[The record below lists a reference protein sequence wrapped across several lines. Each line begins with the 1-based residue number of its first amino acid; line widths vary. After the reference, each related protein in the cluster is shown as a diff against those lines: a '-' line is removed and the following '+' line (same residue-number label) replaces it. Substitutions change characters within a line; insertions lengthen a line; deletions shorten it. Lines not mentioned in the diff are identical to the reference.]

1 MPTKKPRYNLTL
13 DSDLLD
19 RINRYQNEQNIE
31 SQNQA
36 IIDLVNRGIAE
47 MQEQYAIPA
56 FTREEMSVVYAFR
69 YATPEIRSQMLALA
83 SESVVVAR
91 MRRRSTP
98 IQPPKYDSITLLY
111 GYENAGP
118 ERQAQ
123 IDSIINEAL
132 AESLNTKNE
141 AAEEAAPKQEN
152 RKPMTDEE
160 AIALAQKRYG
170 HLFDRH
176 DDDEFE
182 IARQAID
189 AASAANA
196 AAPERPESTG

>member
-1 MPTKKPRYNLTL
+1 MPTKRPRYSLTL

-56 FTREEMSVVYAFR
+56 FSREEMSVVYAFR
-69 YATPEIRSQMLALA
+69 YATPQIRSQMLSLA

-98 IQPPKYDSITLLY
+98 ITPPKYDSITLLY

-123 IDSIINEAL
+123 IDSIINDAL

-141 AAEEAAPKQEN
+141 AAEEAAPKE
-152 RKPMTDEE
+152 RRHLTDEE
-160 AIALAQKRYG
+160 AIALVQERYG

-176 DDDEFE
+176 DDDEFD

-196 AAPERPESTG
+196 AEPEQPESTG

>member
-1 MPTKKPRYNLTL
+1 MPTKRPRYSLTL

-19 RINRYQNEQNIE
+19 RINRYQNEQNID

-56 FTREEMSVVYAFR
+56 FSREEMSVVYAFR
-69 YATPEIRSQMLALA
+69 YATPQIRSQMLALA

-98 IQPPKYDSITLLY
+98 ITPPKYDSITLLY

-132 AESLNTKNE
+132 AESLNAKNE
-141 AAEEAAPKQEN
+141 AAEEAAPKKHK
-152 RKPMTDEE
+152 RLTDEE
-160 AIALAQKRYG
+160 AIALAQERYG

-176 DDDEFE
+176 DDEFD

-189 AASAANA
+189 ELNA
-196 AAPERPESTG
+196 AAPGQSESTG

>member
-1 MPTKKPRYNLTL
+1 MPTKRPRYNLTL

-19 RINRYQNEQNIE
+19 RINQYQSEQNIE

-36 IIDLVNRGIAE
+36 IIDLVTRGIAK

-56 FTREEMSVVYAFR
+56 FSREEMSVVYAFR
-69 YATPEIRSQMLALA
+69 YATPQIRSQMLALA

-141 AAEEAAPKQEN
+141 AAEEAAPKE
-152 RKPMTDEE
+152 RRHLTDEE
-160 AIALAQKRYG
+160 AIALAQERYG
-170 HLFDRH
+170 HLFGRH
-176 DDDEFE
+176 DDDEFD

-196 AAPERPESTG
+196 AAPEQSESTG

>member
-13 DSDLLD
+13 NSDLLD

-132 AESLNTKNE
+132 AELLNTKNE
-141 AAEEAAPKQEN
+141 AAEEAAPKE
-152 RKPMTDEE
+152 RRHLTDEE
-160 AIALAQKRYG
+160 AIALAQERYG

-182 IARQAID
+182 IARQVID
-189 AASAANA
+189 AASATNA
-196 AAPERPESTG
+196 AAPGQSESTG

>member
-1 MPTKKPRYNLTL
+1 MPTKRPRYNLTL

-19 RINRYQNEQNIE
+19 RINQYQSEQNIE

-36 IIDLVNRGIAE
+36 IIDLVTRGIAK

-56 FTREEMSVVYAFR
+56 FSREEMSVVYAFR
-69 YATPEIRSQMLALA
+69 YATPQIRSQMLALA

-123 IDSIINEAL
+123 IDSIINDAL

-141 AAEEAAPKQEN
+141 AAEEAAPKEHK
-152 RKPMTDEE
+152 RLTDEE
-160 AIALAQKRYG
+160 AIALAQERYG
-170 HLFDRH
+170 HLFDRY
-176 DDDEFE
+176 DDDEFD

-196 AAPERPESTG
+196 AAQGQSESTG

>member
-1 MPTKKPRYNLTL
+1 MPTKRPRYSLTL

-56 FTREEMSVVYAFR
+56 FSREEMSVVYAFR

-123 IDSIINEAL
+123 IDSIINDAL

-141 AAEEAAPKQEN
+141 AAEEAAPKE
-152 RKPMTDEE
+152 RRHLTDEE
-160 AIALAQKRYG
+160 AIALAQERYG

-176 DDDEFE
+176 DDDEFD

-189 AASAANA
+189 AANA
-196 AAPERPESTG
+196 AAQERPESTG

>member
-1 MPTKKPRYNLTL
+1 MPTKRPRYSLTL

-56 FTREEMSVVYAFR
+56 FSREEMSVVYAFR

-123 IDSIINEAL
+123 IDSIINDAL

-141 AAEEAAPKQEN
+141 AAEEAAPKE
-152 RKPMTDEE
+152 RRHLTDEE
-160 AIALAQKRYG
+160 AIALAQERYG

-176 DDDEFE
+176 DDEFD

-189 AASAANA
+189 ALNA
-196 AAPERPESTG
+196 ADSDKPAAG

>member
-1 MPTKKPRYNLTL
+1 MPTKRPRYSLTL

-19 RINRYQNEQNIE
+19 RINRYQNEQNID

-47 MQEQYAIPA
+47 MQEQYAMPA
-56 FTREEMSVVYAFR
+56 FSREEMSVVYAFR
-69 YATPEIRSQMLALA
+69 YATPQIRSQMLALA

-123 IDSIINEAL
+123 IDSIINDAL

-141 AAEEAAPKQEN
+141 AAEEAAPKEH
-152 RKPMTDEE
+152 RHLTDEE
-160 AIALAQKRYG
+160 AIALAQERYG

-176 DDDEFE
+176 DDDEFD

-189 AASAANA
+189 ALNA
-196 AAPERPESTG
+196 ADSDKPAAG

>member
-1 MPTKKPRYNLTL
+1 MPTKRPRYSLTL

-19 RINRYQNEQNIE
+19 RINRYQNEQNID

-56 FTREEMSVVYAFR
+56 FSREEMSVVYAFR
-69 YATPEIRSQMLALA
+69 YATPQIRSQMLALA

-141 AAEEAAPKQEN
+141 AAEEAAPKE
-152 RKPMTDEE
+152 RRHLTDEE
-160 AIALAQKRYG
+160 AIALAQERYG
-170 HLFDRH
+170 HLFGRH

-189 AASAANA
+189 AASASNA
-196 AAPERPESTG
+196 AEPERPESTG

>member
-1 MPTKKPRYNLTL
+1 MPTKRPRYSLTL

-19 RINRYQNEQNIE
+19 RINRYQNEQNID

-56 FTREEMSVVYAFR
+56 FSREEMSVVYAFR

-98 IQPPKYDSITLLY
+98 ITPPKYDSITLLY

-123 IDSIINEAL
+123 IDSIINDAL
-132 AESLNTKNE
+132 AESLNTKTE
-141 AAEEAAPKQEN
+141 AAEEAAPKEH
-152 RKPMTDEE
+152 RHLTDEE
-160 AIALAQKRYG
+160 AIALAQERYG

-176 DDDEFE
+176 DDDEFD

-189 AASAANA
+189 ALNA
-196 AAPERPESTG
+196 ADSDKPAAG

>member
-132 AESLNTKNE
+132 AELLNTKNE
-141 AAEEAAPKQEN
+141 AAEEAAPKE
-152 RKPMTDEE
+152 RRHLTDEE
-160 AIALAQKRYG
+160 AIALAQERYG

-182 IARQAID
+182 IARQVID
-189 AASAANA
+189 AASATNA
-196 AAPERPESTG
+196 AAPGQSESTG